1 MTRRAART
9 DTTHAAV
16 RDGLRA
22 LGWAVEDLSHVGG
35 GMPDLLVSIG
45 PGLPFAP
52 SVKFRGTLCGA
63 GWCCF
68 VEVKSPGGELTKD
81 QQEFAWRNRAPIV
94 VAESAEEAAE
104 AIQAL
109 RRGKVGAR

>member
-1 MTRRAART
+1 MRRGAKV
-9 DTTHAAV
+9 DTTHASV

-22 LGWAVEDLSHVGG
+22 LGWSVEDLSHVGG

-52 SVKFRGTLCGA
+52 PAKTRGTLCGA

-68 VEVKSPGGELTKD
+68 VEVKSPGGALTPD

-94 VAESAEEAAE
+94 VAETAEAAAAE
-104 AIQAL
+104 IQAL
-109 RRGKVGAR
+109 RRGKGDR